1 VPDKSDKTEAPTPRK
16 LKQARKDGQI
26 ARSPDLGSWAGML
39 AAVFLARLTVQDTIH
54 STTVLF
60 NDSAS
65 VMSNPDPGNALH
77 LLGTGLFQ
85 GVMDVAP
92 LAGGILVVGV
102 AVSVAQGGVH
112 VSSKS
117 FKPKMDHLNPFKG
130 IKKVFGVRGAWEVS
144 KALVKT
150 AILAALLWSTI
161 KRLMPTAQA
170 GQIVPLDTVLHNM
183 SGAVFSFA
191 RNAAIAGLLMAV
203 ADYVYQARKTR
214 KGLKM
219 SKQEIKDEYRNQEGD
234 PAVKSQIRSRQMAM
248 RRSRMIQQVAIAD
261 VVLVNPTHVAVAL
274 KYSAGQGAPR
284 VVAKGA
290 GAIAAK
296 IRAEAEK
303 HRVPMVEDIP
313 LTRAIYKVC
322 DLGQEIPGELFM
334 AVARILAFVFAL
346 KSRGSAAGTHKRPAT
361 SQRELDA
368 VLSRRRKTSARGN
381 PRIGNRR
388 GAARRRPAPTPA
400 RTR

>member
-1 VPDKSDKTEAPTPRK
+1 MPDKSQKTEKPTPRK
-16 LKQARKDGQI
+16 LKQAKKDGQI
-26 ARSPDLGSWAGML
+26 ARSPDLGAWSGML
-39 AAVFLARLTVQDTIH
+39 VAVFLCKITVERTVH
-54 STTVLF
+54 TTGVLF

-65 VMSNPDPGNALH
+65 VIANPDPGNALH
-77 LLGTGLFQ
+77 LLGSGLMQ
-85 GVMDVAP
+85 GAMDVAP
-92 LAGGILVVGV
+92 LALGILVVGV

-117 FKPKMDHLNPFKG
+117 FKPKFDHLNPFKG
-130 IKKVFGVRGAWEVS
+130 IKKVFGIRGAWEVT

-150 AILAALLWSTI
+150 AVLAVLLYQTI
-161 KRLMPTAQA
+161 KTLTPVVQA
-170 GQIVPLDTVLHNM
+170 GEIVPLDTVLHRTG
-183 SGAVFSFA
+183 SAVFSFA

-203 ADYVYQARKTR
+203 ADYVYQFRR
-214 KGLKM
+214 MRSGLKM

-248 RRSRMIQQVAIAD
+248 RRSRMIQQVANAD

-274 KYSAGQGAPR
+274 KYSAGQGAPK

-290 GAIAAK
+290 GAIAAR
-296 IRAEAEK
+296 IRAEAEL

-313 LTRAIYKVC
+313 LTRAIYRVC

-346 KSRGSAAGTHKRPAT
+346 KSRGSAAGVHRRPPTA
-361 SQRELDA
+361 QRDLDA
-368 VLSRRRKTSARGN
+368 VLKRRRRTSARGN
-381 PRIGNRR
+381 PRAG
-388 GAARRRPAPTPA
+388 ARRASPPKRPL
-400 RTR
+400 RQLG

>member
-1 VPDKSDKTEAPTPRK
+1 
-16 LKQARKDGQI
+16 
-26 ARSPDLGSWAGML
+26 ML
-39 AAVFLARLTVQDTIH
+39 AAVFLARLTVQNTIH

-65 VMSNPDPGNALH
+65 VMANPDPGNALH

-130 IKKVFGVRGAWEVS
+130 IKKVFGVRGAWEVT

-150 AILAALLWSTI
+150 AILALLLWSTI

-203 ADYVYQARKTR
+203 ADYVYQARKVRTS
-214 KGLKM
+214 LKM

-274 KYSAGQGAPR
+274 KYAAGQGAPR

-313 LTRAIYKVC
+313 LTRAIYQVC

-346 KSRGSAAGTHKRPAT
+346 KSRGSAAGTHKRPPTA
-361 SQRELDA
+361 QRDLDA
-368 VLSRRRKTSARGN
+368 VLSRRRRTSARGN
-381 PRIGNRR
+381 RRVGNRR
-388 GAARRRPAPTPA
+388 TAPRRPAAKPTPA
-400 RTR
+400 STR